1 MYNATYSNEYYGL
14 PPSEYQ
20 TTFSQMISTKK
31 TVIQLNNDM
40 RNSNSQYPNRRIN
53 TLLNSGKISILDD
66 PDVPVN
72 QQEQFVR
79 ANQDLHYNLN
89 DLLGQMES
97 HELQRTDITNE
108 TLPDLPQQIYE
119 AMPV

>member
-1 MYNATYSNEYYGL
+1 
-14 PPSEYQ
+14 
-20 TTFSQMISTKK
+20 MISTKK
-31 TVIQLNNDM
+31 TVIQINNDM
-40 RNSNSQYPNRRIN
+40 QNSNSQYPNRRIN

-66 PDVPVN
+66 PDVPVH